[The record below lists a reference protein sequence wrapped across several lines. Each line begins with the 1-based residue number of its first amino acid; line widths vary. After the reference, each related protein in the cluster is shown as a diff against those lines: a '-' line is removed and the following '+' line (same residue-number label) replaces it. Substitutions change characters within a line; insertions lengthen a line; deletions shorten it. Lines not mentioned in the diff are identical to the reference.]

1 MMWSSGSLQAKDPDG
16 TISFVD
22 ILLHQLAE
30 LILNKPLSDLS
41 VENVMT
47 IETLVLTVFDTYW
60 QSELKVKNTF
70 AELIG
75 DKYIQ
80 CLSHLHE
87 VLLNFLGEDQIEI
100 LHIHKVIILSYVIYT
115 AVLVLQPLTAIIS
128 LYLVNE
134 LYIKL
139 TLKNLYLQH
148 LKLVMSACVDA

>member
-1 MMWSSGSLQAKDPDG
+1 MWSSGSLQAKDPDG

-60 QSELKVKNTF
+60 QSELKVKNAF

-75 DKYIQ
+75 DKYMQ

-87 VLLNFLGEDQIEI
+87 VLLNFLGEDQIDI

-115 AVLVLQPLTAIIS
+115 AVLALQPLTAIIS
-128 LYLVNE
+128 SYLVNE

-139 TLKNLYLQH
+139 TFKNLYLQH